1 MIIEIK
7 NVPFAI
13 EHDCDDKVVYLSSVK
28 LHDYELVELIS
39 PEWLDVMLDKVI
51 KRLEEDNEESK
62 HENAIDDYQN
72 KWVEL

>member
-13 EHDCDDKVVYLSSVK
+13 EHDCNDEGVYLSSVE
-28 LHDYELVELIS
+28 LHDYELIELIS

-51 KRLEEDNEESK
+51 KRLEEDNEECK
-62 HENAIDDYQN
+62 YENAIDDYQN
-72 KWVEL
+72 RWVEL